1 MSMAKNKIMLRY
13 FAAAAGLFM
22 LLLNPLHSLA
32 DTPLLQAGKR
42 TIYQRVIVHPGAA
55 LFQEAA
61 ESAEVLQKAVTPF
74 TVFYVYE
81 RQGDWLR
88 VGRGAG
94 QSQGWMKAAAGTEW
108 NQAMTLL
115 FTERAGRMPVLFFK
129 NEETLFDICGSDN
142 MSGKLKNILAQLNQI
157 RENGPGDDFPLVAA
171 EPDDEQGAVARSR
184 FYLIPVLAVDEPFS
198 GTKFLQVASID
209 PGGAQ
214 GQDENGQEQN
224 EGKMRT
230 AIAFVIDTTISM
242 KPYIEQSLNVVR
254 QTYDVIEKDNLGDSV
269 GFAIV
274 AFRNNIKIS
283 PGLEYVTNVV
293 SDFTTV
299 SNREE
304 LEKNLSEVSEA
315 SSSSHSFNEDSMA
328 GIKTAVDSLSWDNYE
343 SRIIILIS
351 DAGPLPAGDSS
362 AAGRMDVSEMQDY
375 AKSKNIW
382 ITALHVR
389 TPAGARNHAE
399 AEKAYRQLTR
409 LSDSSSSYVAIPA
422 PDARSGAGSFAKAA
436 STLAGSMAK
445 VVQATAAR
453 QRLAKPEER
462 AAADTPENEAARI
475 AQTIGYAMQLDFLG
489 KQRRNQAPRVVKAWI
504 ADMDLERLAQGRNT
518 PGVEVAVLLTKNQ
531 LSDLQRQLKI
541 IIDEAERVKRTDA
554 RDFFNS
560 ILSASSSLVRDP
572 NLFSTNPG
580 RNLQQL
586 GVLGE
591 FLEGLPYKSDI
602 MMLTEDDWYRMSVG
616 EQTAFIN
623 RLKSR
628 IARYEEYDKDTSNW
642 ESFGVPNAGDWV
654 YRVPLSMLP

>member
-1 MSMAKNKIMLRY
+1 
-13 FAAAAGLFM
+13 M
-22 LLLNPLHSLA
+22 LLLNPLQALA
-32 DTPLLQAGKR
+32 ETPLLQANKR
-42 TIYQRVIVHPGAA
+42 TIYQKVIVHPGAA

-61 ESAEVLQKAVTPF
+61 QSSEVLQNAITPF
-74 TVFYVYE
+74 SVFYVYE
-81 RQGDWLR
+81 RRDAWLR
-88 VGRGAG
+88 VGRDTS
-94 QSQGWMKAAAGTEW
+94 QSQGWIKTADSTEW
-108 NQAMTLL
+108 NQSMTLL
-115 FTERAGRMPVLFFK
+115 FTERTGRMPVLFFK
-129 NEETLFDICGSDN
+129 NEESLFDICNSDN
-142 MSGKLKNILAQLNQI
+142 MSGKLKNLLAQIDQI
-157 RENGPGDDFPLVAA
+157 RETGPDDNFPLAAA
-171 EPDDEQGAVARSR
+171 EPDDRQGAVARSR
-184 FYLIPVLAVDEPFS
+184 FYLIPVLAMDEPFS

-209 PGGAQ
+209 PGNPESRNEA
-214 GQDENGQEQN
+214 GQNPDD
-224 EGKMRT
+224 GKMRT
-230 AIAFVIDTTISM
+230 GIAFVIDTTISM

-254 QTYDVIEKDNLGDSV
+254 QTYDVIEKEKLGDSV

-274 AFRNNIKIS
+274 AFRNNISIS
-283 PGLEYVTNVV
+283 PGLGYVTNVV

-299 SNREE
+299 TNREE
-304 LEKNLSEVSEA
+304 LEGKLSAVSEA

-328 GIKTAVDSLSWDNYE
+328 GVKAAVDNLSWDDYE

-351 DAGPLPAGDSS
+351 DAGPLPASDSHAS
-362 AAGRMDVSEMQDY
+362 VRMEAREMQDY
-375 AKSKNIW
+375 AKNKNIW

-389 TPAGARNHAE
+389 TPVGARNHAE

-409 LSDSSSSYVAIPA
+409 LSDNSSSYIAIPA
-422 PDARSGAGSFAKAA
+422 PDARSGADSFAKAA
-436 STLAGSMAK
+436 GTLAGSMAK

-453 QRLAKPEER
+453 QNPVKPEEQ
-462 AAADTPENEAARI
+462 AAAGTPEDEAARI

-489 KQRRNQAPRVVKAWI
+489 KQRRNQAPQVVKAWI
-504 ADMDLERLAQGRNT
+504 ADMDLERLAQGRIT
-518 PGVEVAVLLTKNQ
+518 PSVEVAVLLTKNQ

-572 NLFSTNPG
+572 NLFSSNPG
-580 RNLQQL
+580 RNLQQM

-628 IARYEEYDKDTSNW
+628 IARYEEYDKDTSGW